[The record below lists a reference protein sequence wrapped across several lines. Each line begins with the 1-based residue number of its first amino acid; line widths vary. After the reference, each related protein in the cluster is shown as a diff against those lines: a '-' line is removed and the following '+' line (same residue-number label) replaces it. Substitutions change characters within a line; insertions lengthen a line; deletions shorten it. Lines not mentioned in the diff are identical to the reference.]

1 MTVKELKA
9 ALEAMPE
16 NANVNVSF
24 NTGMSFH
31 GALNET
37 KSAVSVKRDGDTVIL
52 RG

>member
-16 NANVNVSF
+16 NADVNISLA
-24 NTGMSFH
+24 TGQSFH
-31 GALNET
+31 GMMTET
-37 KSAVSVKRDGDTVIL
+37 KIADSVKRDGESVVL